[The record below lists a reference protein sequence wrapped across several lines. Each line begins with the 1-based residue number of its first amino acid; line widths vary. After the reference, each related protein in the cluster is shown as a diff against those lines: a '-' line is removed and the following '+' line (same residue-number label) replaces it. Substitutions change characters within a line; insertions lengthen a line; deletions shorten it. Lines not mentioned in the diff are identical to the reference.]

1 MGKCMQ
7 STNISKLF
15 VMLNIDYLFELRY
28 VFPHAFPNISY
39 LQKYASNIYYVALV
53 WDAYAS

>member
-1 MGKCMQ
+1 MQ

-15 VMLNIDYLFELRY
+15 VMPNIDYLFELRY

-39 LQKYASNIYYVALV
+39 LQKCASNIYYVALG